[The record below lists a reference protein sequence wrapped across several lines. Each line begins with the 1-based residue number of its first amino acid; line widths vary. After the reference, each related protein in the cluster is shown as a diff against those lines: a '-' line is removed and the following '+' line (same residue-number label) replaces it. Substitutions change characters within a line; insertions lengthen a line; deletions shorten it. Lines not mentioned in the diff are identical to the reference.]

1 MIQRILFALLPL
13 LLVTPALAVTK
24 TAVLPFDYRDV
35 QQDGELFPQ
44 NNPEDLRRLQLIA
57 DELKSLMQKDG
68 KYQVVDL
75 SSKAKEIEA
84 ASPFYKCDGC
94 EVPIAKEAGADI
106 AVTGYVEK
114 LSDAA
119 INLQLVARDTQTG
132 KPTKT
137 MSALINGNTDDLWLH
152 GIRYLWKNRYNVEAE
167 KK

>member
-1 MIQRILFALLPL
+1 TKA
-13 LLVTPALAVTK
+13 AVF
-24 TAVLPFDYRDV
+24 PFDIRDV
-35 QQDGELFPQ
+35 SQEGELIPQ
-44 NNPEDLRRLQLIA
+44 LNTEDVRRLKLVA
-57 DELKSLMQKDG
+57 DELKTLMQKDG
-68 KYQVVDL
+68 KYEVVDL
-75 SSKAKEIEA
+75 TSQAKEIEA
-84 ASPFYKCDGC
+84 AAPFYKCDAC

-152 GIRYLWKNRYNVEAE
+152 GIRYLWKNRFNVEAE
-167 KK
+167 TK